1 MEKKIQ
7 GWTLEEGWL
16 FSNLESLELAIKSI
30 QDRILKKCLE
40 TLKVGL

>member
-16 FSNLESLELAIKSI
+16 FSNLESLELAIKNI
-30 QDRILKKCLE
+30 QE
-40 TLKVGL
+40 TV